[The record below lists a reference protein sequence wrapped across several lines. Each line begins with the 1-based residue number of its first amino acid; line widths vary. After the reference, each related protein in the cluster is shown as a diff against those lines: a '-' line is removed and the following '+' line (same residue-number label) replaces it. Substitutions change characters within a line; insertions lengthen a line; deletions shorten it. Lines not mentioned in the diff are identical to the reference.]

1 MRFCSRSILSVL
13 LSAVATAAPALGAQ
27 ARANPVSEAM
37 RHTLDDAHKNLL
49 EAASEMPPEKY
60 AFKPTEAHMTFAQH
74 VLHMANFNETMCA
87 SLSGTPAPS
96 LPKLTVSATKEQLHQ
111 GLHDSFMYCTTALS
125 KLSDASLGQMVSFYG
140 SSITRAKAAL
150 ILSGDWS
157 DHYAVMA
164 TYLRLNGLLPP
175 TAKK

>member
-1 MRFCSRSILSVL
+1 MLSL
-13 LSAVATAAPALGAQ
+13 ALSMIAMAAPSLRAQ
-27 ARANPVSEAM
+27 TGANPVSDAL
-37 RHTLDDAHKNLL
+37 RGTLDGAHENLVG
-49 EAASEMPPEKY
+49 AAAEMPPEKY
-60 AFKPTEAHMTFAQH
+60 AFKPTDAHMTFAQH

-87 SLSGTPAPS
+87 LLSGTTAPAHS
-96 LPKLTVSATKEQLHQ
+96 KVTVSAPKEQLHQ
-111 GLHDSFMYCTTALS
+111 SLHDSFMYCTTALS
-125 KLSDASLGQMVSFYG
+125 KLSDATLGQTVSFYG
-140 SSITRAKAAL
+140 SPITRAKAAL